1 MFTVTDSQE
10 TMLSI
15 EVSLILCQTIAGF
28 SGKLLLSSI
37 DNVFFTLADKR
48 QPNPNL
54 NSTNKEIMANQK
66 KTNSTKKLI
75 ILFLT
80 LCILSAW

>member
-37 DNVFFTLADKR
+37 DNVFFTLADKH
-48 QPNPNL
+48 QPKPNL

-66 KTNSTKKLI
+66 KKN
-75 ILFLT
+75 
-80 LCILSAW
+80 